1 MGTLNKGNDK
11 TTQTLERSGGEEAEA
26 MPAAVGF
33 TFASARE
40 RKREGPGDDTE
51 GGSATT
57 IKANSM
63 RSLQRILQEAN
74 EKR

>member
-1 MGTLNKGNDK
+1 
-11 TTQTLERSGGEEAEA
+11 